1 MKGWIKLH
9 RRFLEWEWYDDANT
23 LRLFLH
29 CLLKANH
36 KDKSYRGNLIK
47 RSTFVTSLEVL
58 AFELNMSVQNIRTSL
73 GKLEKTGEINRQ
85 SNRVGTLITVCN
97 YDAYQSEETEIN
109 KPSNKEATDD
119 QHTANKE
126 VTTTKNEKNVKNE
139 KNDKNLYTFENF
151 WDDYDKKYEKVS
163 CKKKFNALPKKDK
176 LLIKEFIPIY
186 KSSLENIRYLLKPQK
201 FLIRQLWKDEWEQ
214 YKNKNKQNDT
224 SNNFYQELGQLEQLR
239 EI

>member
-36 KDKSYRGNLIK
+36 KDKSYRGTLIK
-47 RSTFVTSLEVL
+47 RSTFVTSLEIL

-85 SNRVGTLITVCN
+85 SNRIGTLITVCN
-97 YDAYQSEETEIN
+97 YDTYQSEDTESN
-109 KPSNKEATDD
+109 KPTNKEVTDD
-119 QHTANKE
+119 QHTINTE
-126 VTTTKNEKNVKNE
+126 LTTTKNEKKEKNE
-139 KNDKNLYTFENF
+139 RSVYLFERF
-151 WDDYDKKYEKVS
+151 WDDYNR
-163 CKKKFNALPKKDK
+163 KFHRVKTEEMWEMLSEKDK

-186 KSSLENIRYLLKPQK
+186 KASVSHVKYLRHPHN
-201 FLIRQLWKDEWEQ
+201 FLDSKMWLDDWKN

-224 SNNFYQELGQLEQLR
+224 SNDFYQELGELEQLR